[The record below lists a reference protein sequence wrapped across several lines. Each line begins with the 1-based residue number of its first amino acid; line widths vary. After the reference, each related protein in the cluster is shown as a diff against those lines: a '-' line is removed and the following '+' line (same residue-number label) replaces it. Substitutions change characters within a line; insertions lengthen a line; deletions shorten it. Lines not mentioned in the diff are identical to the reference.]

1 MYLIDKYE
9 DKYKEYV
16 GTDKEG
22 YYDKINRPYKIS
34 GNVFSHFLRDEIYN
48 IIKNRYDVSP
58 VNSYIKGCNVEWD
71 LLIIDKPTNEEKNYN
86 IYLPEHV
93 ICAFEFKS
101 SGAIMYNSPKD
112 AVAYLNKEI
121 EALKQCN
128 KKIKYGYISLCEI
141 PDNLNELENTFKN
154 KCFWI
159 IRDYYR
165 KRNTIKKTQ
174 RKDLEEYINTLLK

>member
-1 MYLIDKYE
+1 MNLIDKYE
-9 DKYKEYV
+9 TLYEKYV

-34 GNVFSHFLRDEIYN
+34 GNVFSHFLRSEIAD
-48 IIKNRYDVSP
+48 IIGKRYYVSP

-71 LLIIDKPTNEEKNYN
+71 LLIIDKPTKEEQDYN
-86 IYLPEHV
+86 IYSPEHV

-101 SGAIMYNSPKD
+101 SGAIMYNKPDD
-112 AVAYLNKEI
+112 AIAYLNKEVN
-121 EALKQCN
+121 ALKQCN

-141 PDNLNELENTFKN
+141 PDNLKKLEKTFNN

-159 IRDYYR
+159 IRDYYS
-165 KRNTIKKTQ
+165 KRNKIDKIKNE
-174 RKDLEEYINTLLK
+174 DLEKFINKLLK